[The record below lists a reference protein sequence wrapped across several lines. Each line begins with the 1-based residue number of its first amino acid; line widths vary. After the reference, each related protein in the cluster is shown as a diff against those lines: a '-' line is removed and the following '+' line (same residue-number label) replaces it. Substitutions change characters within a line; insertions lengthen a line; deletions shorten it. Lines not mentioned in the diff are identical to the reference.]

1 MRVGLDLMGSDNAP
15 EALLNA
21 ALELKKTKD
30 FQLHVFGKFIEGFDN
45 VIWHQSESFV
55 SMDDVGV
62 SAASSKNTSMYYGIQ
77 ALESGIIDA
86 FISCGNTAALLT
98 YSNLYLSKLA
108 HIKRLGLLAQLG
120 TQDGRCFVIDVGA
133 NMAPSLLQLVQ
144 FNIIGR
150 AAFKAL
156 YDREPRIGILNI
168 AKEKGKGPKLSLELF
183 KLLEKDENFVGFIE
197 PCHIFEGDVDLVITD
212 GFSGNIL
219 LKTAEAVASMV
230 INEHHIDSI
239 YEPSTYPGAFL
250 CGADRLV
257 MKVHGEGNTRAL
269 QKTIEE
275 TLRLLSRNYLTRVK
289 QEISALKEDSF

>member
-15 EALLNA
+15 SELLKA
-21 ALELKKTKD
+21 ALELKKTYN
-30 FQLHVFGKFIEGFDN
+30 FELHVFGKFIEGFDN
-45 VIWHQSESFV
+45 VIWHPSESFV

-62 SAASSKNTSMYYGIQ
+62 LAASSKKTSMYHGIQ
-77 ALESGIIDA
+77 SLESGAIDA

-98 YSNLYLSKLA
+98 YSNLHLSKLPQ
-108 HIKRLGLLAQLG
+108 IKRLGLLAQLG
-120 TQDGRCFVIDVGA
+120 TQKGKCFIIDVGA
-133 NMAPSLLQLVQ
+133 NTTPSLLQLMQ
-144 FNIIGR
+144 FSTMGQ
-150 AAFKAL
+150 AAFRAL
-156 YDREPRIGILNI
+156 RDHEPKVGILNI
-168 AKEKGKGPKLSLELF
+168 AKEKGKGPQQNVALYQFLENH
-183 KLLEKDENFVGFIE
+183 ENFIGFVE
-197 PCHIFEGDVDLVITD
+197 PSHIFEGHVDLVITD
-212 GFSGNIL
+212 GFTGNIL

-230 INEHHIDSI
+230 IEEHKTHSI
-239 YEPSTYPGAFL
+239 YEPSSYPGAFL